1 MHKTEISNKDLP
13 MSAGD
18 WKEMFNAAVDG
29 ELGLLRYHLAA
40 QVDPNYQHPEYMC
53 TPLVACI
60 LAGKYD
66 AAALLLQWG
75 ADPTIRSESE
85 GMTPLEAAHQRQETA
100 MIKLILFK
108 LQADA
113 DSKLLLQR

>member
-1 MHKTEISNKDLP
+1 

-18 WKEMFNAAVDG
+18 WKEMFNAAVEGD
-29 ELGLLRYHLAA
+29 LGLLRYHLAA

-60 LAGKYD
+60 LAGQYD

-75 ADPTIRSESE
+75 ADPKIRSESE
-85 GMTPLEAAHQRQETA
+85 GMSPLEAARHRQEPA
-100 MIKLILFK
+100 LIQLIALK
-108 LQADA
+108 LQMDA
-113 DSKLLLQR
+113 DTKSLSRR